1 VSATTYNKPTI
12 LIVDDCVDDLELL
25 QFAMKN
31 LRFFWELRFAHDGE
45 AAIEYV
51 KGEQRFVDRK
61 ANPFPDLV
69 LLDVRLP
76 KIDGFQVLE
85 WIRSA
90 PECRT
95 LKVIV
100 WTGSEHPEYPNRA
113 RSLGAVGFFMKGDLA
128 RVRELVSCMSSALTG
143 GIAENAG

>member
-1 VSATTYNKPTI
+1 
-12 LIVDDCVDDLELL
+12 VDDCADDLELL

-31 LRFFWELRFAHDGE
+31 LRFFWHLRFAHDGE

-51 KGEQRFVDRK
+51 KGEQRFADRT
-61 ANPFPDLV
+61 ANPFPELV
-69 LLDVRLP
+69 LLDIRLP

-85 WIRSA
+85 WIRTA
-90 PECRT
+90 PEYRS

-113 RSLGAVGFFMKGDLA
+113 RNLGAYGFFLKRDLNGLQG
-128 RVRELVSCMSSALTG
+128 LVSCMSSALTG
-143 GIAENAG
+143 GIAEGSDSANHQPTN